1 MNTQPCIHNMT
12 FTVSL
17 RLKVPVELSREV
29 SKLSRFFP
37 IYRNGPFPASD
48 EKKICLI
55 NSLRITMSM

>member
-29 SKLSRFFP
+29 SKLSRFFFRS
-37 IYRNGPFPASD
+37 IAMDLFQLQMKRKYA
-48 EKKICLI
+48 
-55 NSLRITMSM
+55 